1 MDKEKFDRIVLLRDK
16 RENLVDFLKRFDND
30 IKGRAGV
37 IYYSDI
43 FKEMLYTTFHDFEDL
58 QNEFNDFV
66 KTWAI
71 EKIEEID
78 NEISTL

>member
-16 RENLVDFLKRFDND
+16 RENIEQFLNRFTNEE
-30 IKGRAGV
+30 GNAGV
-37 IYYSDI
+37 VFYSDV
-43 FKEMLYTTFHDFEDL
+43 FKEMLYTTFHEFEDL
-58 QNEFNDFV
+58 QNELNDYV
-66 KTWAI
+66 KTWAK

>member
-16 RENLVDFLKRFDND
+16 RENIERFLNRLNNESGK
-30 IKGRAGV
+30 AGV
-37 IYYSDI
+37 VFYSDV
-43 FKEMLYTTFHDFEDL
+43 FNEMLHTTFHEFEDL
-58 QNEFNDFV
+58 QNELNDYV
-66 KTWAI
+66 KTWAK

>member
-16 RENLVDFLKRFDND
+16 RENIEQFLNRFTNEE
-30 IKGRAGV
+30 GNAGV
-37 IYYSDI
+37 VFYSDV
-43 FKEMLYTTFHDFEDL
+43 FKEILYTTFHDFKDL

-66 KTWAI
+66 KTWAK

-78 NEISTL
+78 NEISVL

>member
-16 RENLVDFLKRFDND
+16 RENIERFLNCFTNENGKV
-30 IKGRAGV
+30 GV
-37 IYYSDI
+37 VFYSDV
-43 FKEMLYTTFHDFEDL
+43 FNEMLHTTFHEFEDL
-58 QNEFNDFV
+58 QNELNDYV
-66 KTWAI
+66 KTWAK

>member
-1 MDKEKFDRIVLLRDK
+1 MDKEKFDRIALLRDK
-16 RENLVDFLKRFDND
+16 RENIEDFLKRFTNCGG
-30 IKGRAGV
+30 KAGV

-43 FKEMLYTTFHDFEDL
+43 FDEMLYTKFHEFEDL
-58 QNEFNDFV
+58 QNELNDYV
-66 KTWAI
+66 KTWAK